1 MKRGFESTGF
11 APVTLQALAWTL
23 LLTLATGSLH
33 AQNAS
38 PARTFSQSKAV
49 VEKALQGLESSVAG
63 RLPLLEGFALPADR
77 PLERFQRGY
86 YQCTVVVSSTPSGGS
101 QVQVSA
107 KITAW
112 YADPVPS
119 RSGYQ
124 KVPSNGRLESD
135 LLDQLEEALH
145 GEPSSALDSPV
156 ASHVSPPVGK
166 SGPPAPTISAPMPR
180 IPDSALSG
188 RALSRIPA
196 GQDPPVSL
204 NTQTETAEKHERE
217 LAGEARNL
225 EEILHNQSHPNN
237 LAAVRKT
244 GTPVLDNPTLDAKV
258 LFATTAGDEFE
269 ILDVNSDWVHL
280 RISGLSRGWI
290 RRSSVEMPD
299 DPGGA
304 GHAAEGGDNPE
315 LFRISSQQFA
325 PFPGDWDPLRAKTVK
340 VVTVQKAVENAPNP
354 SPQEK
359 REFAQALFSK
369 EYSAVS
375 SASQG
380 IVLIFDAEDG
390 GMVAATLPAVE
401 QWKAGKL
408 SDDAFWHRCFVDP
421 PELFSSSSVPVK

>member
-1 MKRGFESTGF
+1 MIRTFGSARF
-11 APVTLQALAWTL
+11 APATSQALAWTL
-23 LLTLATGSLH
+23 LLALASGSIH
-33 AQNAS
+33 AQNAA
-38 PARTFSQSKAV
+38 PARTFSQSRTV
-49 VEKALQGLESSVAG
+49 VEKALKGLQSSVAG
-63 RLPLLEGFALPADR
+63 RLPLLEGFALPTDR

-86 YQCTVVVSSTPSGGS
+86 YQCTVVVKATPSGGS
-101 QVQVSA
+101 EVQVSA

-124 KVPSNGRLESD
+124 KVPSNGRLEND

-145 GEPSSALDSPV
+145 GEPSSAVDSPV
-156 ASHVSPPVGK
+156 ASQVSPPVSK
-166 SGPPAPTISAPMPR
+166 PGPPAPAISAPTPR

-188 RALSRIPA
+188 RALTRIPA

-244 GTPVLDNPTLDAKV
+244 GTPVLDNPKLDAKV
-258 LFATTAGDEFE
+258 LFAATGGDEFE
-269 ILDVNSDWVHL
+269 ILDVSSDWVHV

-290 RRSSVEMPD
+290 RRSSVEVPD
-299 DPGGA
+299 DSGGTGRGVEA
-304 GHAAEGGDNPE
+304 GDNPE
-315 LFRISSQQFA
+315 LFRLSSQQFA

-369 EYSAVS
+369 EYSEVS

-390 GMVAATLPAVE
+390 GMVAATLPALE

-421 PELFSSSSVPVK
+421 PELFSSSPAPAK

>member
-1 MKRGFESTGF
+1 MIRGFGSARVAT
-11 APVTLQALAWTL
+11 ATSQALAWTL
-23 LLTLATGSLH
+23 LLALASGSIH
-33 AQNAS
+33 AQNAA
-38 PARTFSQSKAV
+38 PARTFSQSKTV
-49 VEKALQGLESSVAG
+49 VEKALKGLQSSVAG
-63 RLPLLEGFALPADR
+63 RLPLLEGFALPTDR

-86 YQCTVVVSSTPSGGS
+86 YQCIVVVSSTPSGGS
-101 QVQVSA
+101 QVQVIA

-135 LLDQLEEALH
+135 LLDELEEALH
-145 GEPSSALDSPV
+145 AEPSSAVDSPV
-156 ASHVSPPVGK
+156 ASQVSRPLSTP
-166 SGPPAPTISAPMPR
+166 GPPAPAISAPTPR

-244 GTPVLDNPTLDAKV
+244 GTPVLDNPRLDAKV
-258 LFATTAGDEFE
+258 LFAATAGDEFE
-269 ILDVNSDWVHL
+269 ILNVSSDWVHI

-299 DPGGA
+299 DSGGA
-304 GHAAEGGDNPE
+304 GHGAEGGDNPE
-315 LFRISSQQFA
+315 LFRVSSQQFA
-325 PFPGDWDPLRAKTVK
+325 PFPGDWDLLRAKTVK

-369 EYSAVS
+369 EYSEVS

-390 GMVAATLPAVE
+390 GMVAATLPALE

-408 SDDAFWHRCFVDP
+408 SDDAFWHRCLVDP
-421 PELFSSSSVPVK
+421 PELFSSSPVPAK